1 LTRQVALPPTLAPRL
16 IGREAAAAYACLSPT
31 KFDELVKDGLLPK
44 ARQLT
49 PYRKAWDVKE
59 LDAHIDQLPHEG
71 ENPALPGFDDRNVGW
86 E

>member
-1 LTRQVALPPTLAPRL
+1 
-16 IGREAAAAYACLSPT
+16 
-31 KFDELVKDGLLPK
+31 LVKDGLLPR